1 MKRESK
7 IKKLIIKNYK
17 YIKKMK
23 TQETES
29 LENQNPL
36 QEDQT
41 NNTLDIKIGSE
52 EKIVELQL
60 KIEELNDKYL
70 RLYSEFDNFR
80 KRTAKEKIELFQT
93 GGENVLSTLLPL
105 VDDFERAIKSNVD
118 ITDATII
125 SDGVNLIY
133 NKFKSTLSNKGLEV
147 MKTVGEP
154 FNTDLHE
161 AITNI
166 PAPKEE
172 LKGKVIEELE
182 KGYILN
188 GKVIRFAKVVIG
200 N

>member
-1 MKRESK
+1 M
-7 IKKLIIKNYK
+7 
-17 YIKKMK
+17 
-23 TQETES
+23 
-29 LENQNPL
+29 
-36 QEDQT
+36 
-41 NNTLDIKIGSE
+41 
-52 EKIVELQL
+52 
-60 KIEELNDKYL
+60 
-70 RLYSEFDNFR
+70 
-80 KRTAKEKIELFQT
+80 
-93 GGENVLSTLLPL
+93 LPL

>member
-7 IKKLIIKNYK
+7 IRKLIIKNYK

>member
-7 IKKLIIKNYK
+7 IRKLIIKNYK

-52 EKIVELQL
+52 EKVVELQL

-93 GGENVLSTLLPL
+93 GGENVFSTLLPL

>member
-1 MKRESK
+1 
-7 IKKLIIKNYK
+7 
-17 YIKKMK
+17 MK